1 MKTLFPRL
9 TKDKSYKYLED
20 YLRNSNTLSVLQ
32 QYYTHVRGTN
42 KEELFSKLYD
52 LFCFEKTE
60 EATELNKDFYNE
72 LLYIMGLKES
82 TKQDDIP
89 LRLVYN
95 GVPNTFAHQLDGS
108 LKEGDPLKDEDI
120 LRISIWLNRIL
131 FLKLLEANLVKFNG
145 TTRSISF

>member
-82 TKQDDIP
+82 
-89 LRLVYN
+89 
-95 GVPNTFAHQLDGS
+95 H
-108 LKEGDPLKDEDI
+108 
-120 LRISIWLNRIL
+120 
-131 FLKLLEANLVKFNG
+131 
-145 TTRSISF
+145 